1 MNRIKERLS
10 AMSEDQQ
17 WRENSQYILKSL
29 DEFRCDFKGF
39 KEDLNKEISSIK
51 VELATLKTEMRIKAG
66 VWGLMGGALMV
77 IPTLIFFLVTFYKK

>member
-1 MNRIKERLS
+1 MKDRLK

-29 DEFRCDFKGF
+29 DELRVDFKGF
-39 KEDLNKEISSIK
+39 KEELNKEISSIK
-51 VELATLKTEMRIKAG
+51 VELATLKTEMRIKAS

-77 IPTLIFFLVTFYKK
+77 IPTLIFFIVTFYKK

>member
-1 MNRIKERLS
+1 MKDRLK

-29 DEFRCDFKGF
+29 DEFRIDFKGF

-51 VELATLKTEMRIKAG
+51 IELATLKTEMRIKAS

-77 IPTLIFFLVTFYKK
+77 IPTLIFFIVTFYKK

>member
-1 MNRIKERLS
+1 MKDRLK

-29 DEFRCDFKGF
+29 DEFRIDFKGF
-39 KEDLNKEISSIK
+39 KEELNKEISSIK
-51 VELATLKTEMRIKAG
+51 IELATLKTEMRIKAS

-77 IPTLIFFLVTFYKK
+77 IPTLIFFIVTFYKK

>member
-1 MNRIKERLS
+1 MKDRLK

-29 DEFRCDFKGF
+29 DAFRIDFKGF

-51 VELATLKTEMRIKAG
+51 IELATLKTEMRIKAS

-77 IPTLIFFLVTFYKK
+77 IPTLIFFIVTFYKK

>member
-1 MNRIKERLS
+1 MKDRLK

-29 DEFRCDFKGF
+29 DEFRIDFKGF

-51 VELATLKTEMRIKAG
+51 VELATLKTEMRIKAS

-77 IPTLIFFLVTFYKK
+77 IPTLIFFIVTFYKK